1 MTTAYHE
8 PESVESAL
16 ALLGEFDGARCLA
29 GGQTLVAMMNA
40 DLVSAPALVG
50 LRRIRELKEIAW
62 TSAGELRLGAMA
74 THAAVAADAES
85 RRRAPLIARAAA
97 AIAHPAIR
105 NFGTIGGAVAH
116 GDPNADY
123 PAALLAADAAI
134 EIAGRSGRRRV
145 PAAEFFRDFLGTAL
159 TDGEIVT
166 AIIVPPAPAAA
177 ASRYVKFARV
187 DGDYATVSVAA
198 IVAREGAIC
207 RHLAVALGACGPRPI
222 RSRAAESACIGKP
235 LDDRAIQTFG
245 RALAAA
251 ADPIDDVR
259 GSAAYRRGLIPG
271 LVKRALAER

>member
-29 GGQTLVAMMNA
+29 GGQTLVALMNA
-40 DLVSAPALVG
+40 NLVSPPALIG

-62 TSAGELRLGAMA
+62 TEAGELRLGAMA
-74 THAAVAADAES
+74 THAAVATDGEI
-85 RRRAPLIARAAA
+85 RRRMPLIAQAAA

-134 EIAGRSGRRRV
+134 EIAGGAVRRRA
-145 PAAEFFRDFLGTAL
+145 PAAEFFRDFLSTGLAP
-159 TDGEIVT
+159 DEIVT
-166 AIIVPPAPAAA
+166 AIIVPPSPAGA
-177 ASRYVKFARV
+177 ASRYLKFARV

-198 IVAREGAIC
+198 IVARAQGIC
-207 RHLAVALGACGPRPI
+207 RHLAVALGACGSRPI
-222 RSRAAESACIGKP
+222 RSRAAEAACIGKA
-235 LDDRAIQTFG
+235 LDERAIEAFG

-259 GSAAYRRGLIPG
+259 GSADYRRALVPG
-271 LVKRALAER
+271 LVKRALAAV